1 MKFYKDAQ
9 NTVYAYEAD
18 GSQDSYILDGLTAIT
33 DEEADL
39 LRAKP
44 AEPVPPAAQIDAL
57 ERHHMLPRPVR
68 DVMLGLMEKE
78 AAALGLTPEQL
89 RLANPGYRRVKE
101 LDEQIAALRA
111 LL

>member
-1 MKFYKDAQ
+1 MLHYKTPSGQVFA
-9 NTVYAYEAD
+9 YATHSERERFGASD
-18 GSQDSYILDGLTAIT
+18 LVAIT
-33 DEEADL
+33 EAEVLDL
-39 LRAKP
+39 AVPPTAPSP
-44 AEPVPPAAQIDAL
+44 AEQIDTL

-78 AAALGLTPEQL
+78 AAALGLTPAQL
-89 RLANPGYRRVKE
+89 RVANPGYRRVKE